1 MLIRSQLLD
10 FSLRSVYEIINY
22 RKMNAVRLGA
32 GMVIFIEGV
41 KLPTAYPLLENSG
54 DREQKQT
61 DPLTGAHPKIL
72 AG

>member
-1 MLIRSQLLD
+1 
-10 FSLRSVYEIINY
+10 
-22 RKMNAVRLGA
+22 MNAVRLGA